1 MKTSKYLVF
10 ALALLTG
17 ANVLAQQ
24 APDYEA
30 AARFSQK
37 AIARMVFSTTVT
49 PNWFRDSDKFWYSYK
64 TPAGTRYYIVD
75 PATGSKTEA
84 IDMEK
89 LAMEVTSIVRDPFD
103 AQHLPLTGLELKDD
117 KVFRFNVTSTRD
129 VPDTTALKKDPKSK
143 KTVKKVYHFEYDIAT
158 RKLSEYKPEEREYP
172 SWASVSPDGQ
182 MGVYAKDNNLWW
194 MDKENMAKA
203 AKDDKDSTLVEHQ
216 LTFDGI
222 KDFGYGYGNYN
233 GNTDTSRT
241 RRTSVSMIAWAP
253 DSKHFATMKYDM
265 RKLKELWVINSV
277 AKPRPTLETYK
288 YQMPGEPGPQ
298 EELYVFSM
306 PEGTSKRYHT
316 YAWKDQ
322 EMSFETR
329 PRKSTE
335 RYDKYRSRVWLGDD
349 NGFYAN
355 RISRDIKK
363 IDYVYIPLD
372 SDSTRTIISERMN
385 SFIEGR
391 DLKLIK
397 NGTQIIEWSER
408 NGWAN
413 LYLYNTDGTLVR
425 NLTEGAYHVSD
436 IVQVNEKENY
446 VVFTACGVENG
457 ENPYNEHTY
466 RVSLAGGPIKRLD
479 MDDMDVKASGS
490 DDGRYYVIN
499 YSRVDCAPK
508 SALIDGNGKLT
519 PLEEADLSLLYDAGY
534 KMPERFTVKAADGVT
549 DLYGAIY
556 KPFNFD
562 PEKKYPII
570 EYVYPGPQVEAN
582 NISWSSSMLRVDRLA
597 QIGFIVITVGN
608 RGGHPDRSKW
618 YHNYGYGNLR
628 DYGLEDQKTA
638 VQQLAAR
645 YPWIDGTRV
654 GIHGHSGGGFMST
667 AAILTYPDFYTA
679 AVSCSGN
686 HDNSIYNRWWS
697 EQHHGIMEKI
707 SEQGDTTFV
716 YSIKTNP
723 EIASRLKGH
732 LMLVTGDIDNN
743 VHPAN
748 TIRVVDALIKAN
760 KRFDFLMLPGQRHS
774 YGDMNEYF
782 FYRMADYFSEW
793 LLGDSQRDRPDIG
806 QLNND

>member
-1 MKTSKYLVF
+1 MKTFKYF
-10 ALALLTG
+10 IPALALLVC
-17 ANVLAQQ
+17 ANAFAQ

-37 AIARMVFSTTVT
+37 AIARMVFSTTVS

-64 TPAGTRYYIVD
+64 TPAGTKYYIVD
-75 PATGSKTEA
+75 PATGTKTEA

-117 KVFRFNVTSTRD
+117 KVFRFNVASTRD

-182 MGVYAKDNNLWW
+182 MGVYAKNNNLWW

-203 AKDDKDSTLVEHQ
+203 VKDDKDSTLVEHQ

-233 GNTDTSRT
+233 GNTDTSST
-241 RRTSVSMIAWAP
+241 RRTPVSSLVWSP

-277 AKPRPTLETYK
+277 SKPRPTLETYK

-298 EELYVFSM
+298 EELYVFTM

-335 RYDKYRSRVWLGDD
+335 RYDKYRSRVWLGDND
-349 NGFYAN
+349 GFYAN

-391 DLKLIK
+391 NLRLIK
-397 NGTQIIEWSER
+397 NDTQIIEWSER

-425 NLTEGAYHVSD
+425 NLTEGAFHVSD

-446 VVFTACGVENG
+446 VVFTACGVEKG

-466 RVSLAGGPIKRLD
+466 RVSLAGGPIRRLD

-499 YSRVDCAPK
+499 YSRVDAAPK
-508 SALIDGNGKLT
+508 SALIDGNGKFT

-582 NISWSSSMLRVDRLA
+582 NISWSSNMLRIDRLA

-645 YPWIDGTRV
+645 YPWIDATRV

-667 AAILTYPDFYTA
+667 AAILTYPDFYKV

-723 EIASRLKGH
+723 ELASNLKGH

-760 KRFDFLMLPGQRHS
+760 KRFDFLMLPGQRHA

-782 FYRMADYFSEW
+782 FYRMADYYSEW
-793 LLGDSQRDRPDIG
+793 LLGDSQRDKPDIS

>member
-1 MKTSKYLVF
+1 MKTLKIILAAS
-10 ALALLTG
+10 ALLAG
-17 ANVLAQQ
+17 AAAFAQQ

-49 PNWFRDSDKFWYSYK
+49 PNWFRDSDRFWYSYK

-84 IDMEK
+84 FDMEK

-103 AQHLPLTGLELKDD
+103 AAHLPLTGLELKDD
-117 KVFRFNVTSTRD
+117 KVFRFDVRSTLD

-158 RKLSEYKPEEREYP
+158 KKLSEYKPEEREYP

-182 MGVYAKDNNLWW
+182 TGVYAKDNNLWW

-222 KDFGYGYGNYN
+222 KDYGYGFGNYN
-233 GNTDTSRT
+233 GNTDTSKTKRT
-241 RRTSVSMIAWAP
+241 PVSMIAWSP
-253 DSKHFATMKYDM
+253 DSRHFATMKYDM
-265 RKLKELWVINSV
+265 RKIKELWVINSV
-277 AKPRPTLETYK
+277 AQPRPTLETYK

-298 EELYVFSM
+298 EELYVFDMGDGS
-306 PEGTSKRYHT
+306 SKRYHT
-316 YAWKDQ
+316 NAWKDQ
-322 EMSFETR
+322 EMAFEMR
-329 PRKSTE
+329 PRKNSE

-363 IDYVYIPLD
+363 IDYVYIPLE

-391 DLKLIK
+391 DLRLIK

-446 VVFTACGVENG
+446 VVFTACGVEKG

-466 RVSLAGGPIKRLD
+466 RVSLAGGPIRRLD
-479 MDDMDVKASGS
+479 MDDMDVKATGS

-645 YPWIDGTRV
+645 YPWIDATRV

-723 EIASRLKGH
+723 ELASRLKGH

-748 TIRVVDALIKAN
+748 TIRVVDALIKAG
-760 KRFDFLMLPGQRHS
+760 KRFDFLMLPGQRHG

-793 LLGDSQRDRPDIG
+793 LLGDSQRGRTDIG
-806 QLNND
+806 QMNND

>member
-1 MKTSKYLVF
+1 MKAFKYF
-10 ALALLTG
+10 ITALALMLC
-17 ANVLAQQ
+17 ANAFAQ

-64 TPAGTRYYIVD
+64 TPAGTKYYIVD
-75 PATGSKTEA
+75 PATGTKTEA

-143 KTVKKVYHFEYDIAT
+143 KTVKKVYHFEYDIASK
-158 RKLSEYKPEEREYP
+158 KLSEYKPEEREYP

-182 MGVYAKDNNLWW
+182 MGVYAKNNNLWW

-233 GNTDTSRT
+233 GNTDTSST
-241 RRTSVSMIAWAP
+241 RRTPVSMGVWSP

-277 AKPRPTLETYK
+277 SKPRPTLETYK

-298 EELYVFSM
+298 EELYVFTM

-335 RYDKYRSRVWLGDD
+335 RYDKYRSRVWLGDND
-349 NGFYAN
+349 GFYAN

-391 DLKLIK
+391 NLRLIK

-425 NLTEGAYHVSD
+425 NLTEGAFHVSD

-446 VVFTACGVENG
+446 VVFTACGVEKG

-466 RVSLAGGPIKRLD
+466 RVSLAGGPIRRLD

-499 YSRVDCAPK
+499 YSRVDAAPK
-508 SALIDGNGKLT
+508 SALIDGNGKFT

-582 NISWSSSMLRVDRLA
+582 NISWSSNMLRIDRLA

-645 YPWIDGTRV
+645 YPWIDATRV

-667 AAILTYPDFYTA
+667 AAILTYPDFYKV

-723 EIASRLKGH
+723 ELASNLKGH

-760 KRFDFLMLPGQRHS
+760 KRFDFLMLPGQRHA

-782 FYRMADYFSEW
+782 FYRMADYYSEW
-793 LLGDSQRDRPDIG
+793 LLGDSQRDKPDIS

>member
-1 MKTSKYLVF
+1 MKTSKYLVL

-241 RRTSVSMIAWAP
+241 RRTSVSMIAWSP

-446 VVFTACGVENG
+446 VVFTACGVEKG

>member
-298 EELYVFSM
+298 EELYVFTM

-446 VVFTACGVENG
+446 VVFTACGVEKG

>member
-446 VVFTACGVENG
+446 VVFTACGVEKG

>member
-1 MKTSKYLVF
+1 M
-10 ALALLTG
+10 ALLTG

-117 KVFRFNVTSTRD
+117 KVFRFDVTSTRD

-172 SWASVSPDGQ
+172 SWASVSPDGR

-222 KDFGYGYGNYN
+222 KDFGYGYGNYT

-241 RRTSVSMIAWAP
+241 RRTPVSMIAWSP

-298 EELYVFSM
+298 EELYVFTM

-391 DLKLIK
+391 DLRLIK

-425 NLTEGAYHVSD
+425 NLTEGAFHVSD

-446 VVFTACGVENG
+446 VVFTACGVEKG

-499 YSRVDCAPK
+499 YSRVDAAPK

-582 NISWSSSMLRVDRLA
+582 NISWSSNMLRIDRLA

-667 AAILTYPDFYTA
+667 AAILTYPDFYKV

-760 KRFDFLMLPGQRHS
+760 KRFDFLMLPGQRHA

-782 FYRMADYFSEW
+782 FYRMADYYSEW
-793 LLGDSQRDRPDIG
+793 LLGDSQRDQVDVG